1 MRRVLLLAAAAVLPG
16 QDQVMLQN
24 DSGQSNGLIV
34 WGQFSSGELSKEF
47 ANQPATADV
56 GNVDLALLK
65 ANELVAF
72 TADRAPAYKAFPWSP
87 GPDQAQASYPNVVNL
102 RVKVW
107 VLCFDAACSDGPL
120 PDTVRD
126 DLLVKLASANA
137 LFTAQ
142 TAGVRFNLNDP
153 SQIISDQTGNT
164 TKKNQYKDFTGCGLS
179 GLVKNLLDKQA
190 MNFYLVRSVD
200 NEFSRGNT
208 CWRANIAVLGHLA
221 GPGLIAHETGHNH
234 WLQHAEYFPEL
245 SALGTKNIMHSLSTE
260 RTYLSEGEVYR
271 MHFET
276 QSVLN
281 RTTGSSTPP
290 APRLEKRA
298 CSASNALKPCPGIGT
313 RLWPDP

>member
-16 QDQVMLQN
+16 QDQVVLQN
-24 DSGQSNGLIV
+24 DSQQPNGLIV

-47 ANQPATADV
+47 TDQPATADV
-56 GNVDLALLK
+56 GSVDLALLK

-72 TADRAPAYKAFPWSP
+72 TSDRAPAYKAFLWTA
-87 GPDQAQASYPNVVNL
+87 GADTAQASYPNVVNL
-102 RVKVW
+102 RVRVW
-107 VLCFDAACSDGPL
+107 VLCYDAACSNGPL
-120 PDTVRD
+120 PQAVRD
-126 DLLVKLASANA
+126 DITTRLAGANTLFAAQSA
-137 LFTAQ
+137 
-142 TAGVRFNLNDP
+142 GIRFDLTDSNV
-153 SQIISDQTGNT
+153 ISDQTGNT
-164 TKKNQYKDFTGCGLS
+164 AKKNKYKDFSGCGLS
-179 GLVKNLLDKQA
+179 GLVKDLLDKQA

-221 GPGLIAHETGHNH
+221 GAGLIAHETGHNH
-234 WLQHAEYFPEL
+234 WLQHAEYFSEL

-260 RTYLSEGEVYR
+260 RTYLSEGEIYR

-281 RTTGSSTPP
+281 RKTGSSEPP
-290 APRLEKRA
+290 VSRTEARSCA
-298 CSASNALKPCPGIGT
+298 ASKELKPCPSIGT